1 MLAQLTSYLFQYKT
15 VSIPHVGSFV
25 LQKQPPQLNFAERL
39 IHPPSY
45 VVLYNEAVQ
54 VAEHQLQYITDALPD
69 RTSIL
74 QQLEQFGKALKRRI
88 EKGVFTWNGIG
99 QLHLINDKV
108 VFEPQEIN
116 TGLQPV
122 AAHKVIR
129 ENASHVVLVGDQER
143 KSNEIKPV
151 QAHDASQEIRRKR
164 NNTVLIGWIIVA
176 ASVVFILFY
185 FFTHGFRAEQSG
197 LQAKPSIKA
206 PAPTYR

>member
-1 MLAQLTSYLFQYKT
+1 MLAQLTSYLLQYKR

-39 IHPPSY
+39 IHPPVY
-45 VVLYNEAVQ
+45 IVLYYETVQ
-54 VAEHQLQYITDALPD
+54 VGDHQLQCITNSLPD

-99 QLHLINDKV
+99 HLHWENDKV
-108 VFEPQEIN
+108 VFEPHDIN
-116 TGLQPV
+116 AGLQPV

-129 ENASHVVLVGDQER
+129 ENVTHVVLVGDQEK
-143 KSNEIKPV
+143 KSSEMLPSMQSKN
-151 QAHDASQEIRRKR
+151 DAIRRKR
-164 NNTVLIGWIIVA
+164 NNSIMIGWIIVA
-176 ASVVFILFY
+176 ATVVFILYY
-185 FFTHGFRAEQSG
+185 FFTHGSHTEQTG
-197 LQAKPSIKA
+197 LRAKPSIKA